1 MTITSY
7 YDYLVRARRD
17 LWVFLETISDAEL
30 SKSVLSGSRFHCI
43 KDLLLHIP
51 VVEDSWIHEDIL
63 RDQPIWEI
71 ALPIENPQDGP
82 HYASTS
88 LEIILRYWRA
98 VERSTLAYL
107 EKLNPSELERL
118 VTVNGSKGPE
128 HFTVEGLLWHVVQ
141 HETRHTA
148 QVSILARQLGF
159 TPPQLD
165 LIGYLPVR
173 ANP

>member
-1 MTITSY
+1 MNANNY

-17 LWVFLETISDAEL
+17 LWAFLETIPDAEL

-43 KDLLLHIP
+43 KDLLLHIA

-63 RDQPIWEI
+63 RDQPVWET

-82 HYASTS
+82 HYASTL
-88 LEIILRYWRA
+88 LETILEYWRA

-107 EKLNPSELERL
+107 ETLDQPELERL
-118 VTVNGSKGPE
+118 VTVGTRL
-128 HFTVEGLLWHVVQ
+128 FTVEGLIWHVMQ

-159 TPPQLD
+159 MPPQLD
-165 LIGYLPVR
+165 LIGFLPVK

>member
-1 MTITSY
+1 MTIASY
-7 YDYLVRARRD
+7 YGYLVRARRD
-17 LWVFLETISDAEL
+17 LWAFLETIPDAEL

-82 HYASTS
+82 HYASTP
-88 LEIILRYWRA
+88 LEIIIGYWRA
-98 VERSTLAYL
+98 VEISTLKFL
-107 EKLNPSELERL
+107 ESLNPSELERL
-118 VTVNGSKGPE
+118 VTVGTRL
-128 HFTVEGLLWHVVQ
+128 FTVEGLVWHVMQ

-148 QVSILARQLGF
+148 QVSMLARQLGF

-165 LIGYLPVR
+165 LIGYLR
-173 ANP
+173 TT

>member
-1 MTITSY
+1 MTIASY
-7 YDYLVRARRD
+7 YGYLVRARRD
-17 LWVFLETISDAEL
+17 LWAFLETIPDAEL

-63 RDQPIWEI
+63 RDQPVWET

-82 HYASTS
+82 YYAGTP
-88 LEIILRYWRA
+88 LEIILEYWRT
-98 VERSTLAYL
+98 VEISTLKFL
-107 EKLNPSELERL
+107 ESLNPSELERL
-118 VTVNGSKGPE
+118 VE
-128 HFTVEGLLWHVVQ
+128 ERFTVESLIWHVLQ

-148 QVSILARQLGF
+148 QVSILTRQLGF

-165 LIGYLPVR
+165 LIGYLPVK